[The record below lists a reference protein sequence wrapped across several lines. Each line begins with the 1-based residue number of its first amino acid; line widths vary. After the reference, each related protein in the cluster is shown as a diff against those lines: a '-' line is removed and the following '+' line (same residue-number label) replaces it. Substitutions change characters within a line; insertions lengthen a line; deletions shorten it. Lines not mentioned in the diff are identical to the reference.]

1 MYFTTIK
8 QIFSSYLWLNKSGSW
23 DFPGGKTP
31 PSSAG
36 GPGPISGQGTKIP
49 RAATREPACTSEEPA
64 QSDKQTNNSGSHL
77 QAVDSGELS
86 TARAGRR
93 ELDEVHTEWREP
105 EQGEGSNHLSS
116 SFQSLAA

>member
-1 MYFTTIK
+1 MYFLPLNGTLK
-8 QIFSSYLWLNKSGSW
+8 HSQDGAFYVVCSLPQLKKFFSGYLWSNKSGSW
-23 DFPGGKTP
+23 DFPGGPVVKT

-49 RAATREPACTSEEPA
+49 RAATREPTCTNEEPA

-86 TARAGRR
+86 TA
-93 ELDEVHTEWREP
+93 
-105 EQGEGSNHLSS
+105 
-116 SFQSLAA
+116 